1 MSRIGLIDGPQ
12 APLLAKRFYKRG
24 DPGAIVASLA
34 HVPELLDVAMPY
46 LGVVLGSSSVPP
58 RLKEIIV
65 LRTSVLLE
73 CRYCINS
80 HTVVALDAG
89 LSRAEVEALRN
100 ERPVDEAFVDE
111 CERTLLDWIECVAR
125 GVGRAPDGVADD
137 LRAHFDDAEIVEIT
151 AVIATTMM
159 LNRYCSAL
167 SLPSSAETLAR
178 LGSEGLL

>member
-1 MSRIGLIDGPQ
+1 MARIELIDGAQ

-24 DPGAIVASLA
+24 DPGAIVTSLA

-46 LGVVLGSSSVPP
+46 LRVVLGASSMPS

-80 HTVVALDAG
+80 HTVVALDTG
-89 LSRAEVEALRN
+89 LSRGEVDALRD
-100 ERPVDEAFVDE
+100 ERPVNEAFSDNR
-111 CERTLLDWIECVAR
+111 ERALLLWIECVAR
-125 GVGRAPDGVADD
+125 GVGGAPDSVVEN
-137 LRAHFDDAEIVEIT
+137 LSVHFADAEIVEIT

-167 SLPSSAETLAR
+167 SLPSSRETVSR
-178 LGSEGLL
+178 LKAEGLL